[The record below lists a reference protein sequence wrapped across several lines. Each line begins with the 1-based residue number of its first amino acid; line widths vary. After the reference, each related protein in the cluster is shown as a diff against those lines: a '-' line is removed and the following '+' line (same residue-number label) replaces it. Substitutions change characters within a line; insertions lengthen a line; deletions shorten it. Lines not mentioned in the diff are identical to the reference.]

1 MRTKRL
7 SVPSVVNSLN
17 FTLGS
22 TENCSSTTVCDALRC
37 ACTLRI
43 SVDGKLT
50 LYATSQL
57 TLNSMSS
64 YHPPFGYGRQDPN
77 VLHGVSSANPE
88 RGSTLA
94 QTRRWFSSAR
104 VDPLRAE

>member
-50 LYATSQL
+50 LYETSQL
-57 TLNSMSS
+57 TLNSISS
-64 YHPPFGYGRQDPN
+64 YHPPSGYRRQGPN
-77 VLHGVSSANPE
+77 VS
-88 RGSTLA
+88 
-94 QTRRWFSSAR
+94 WFSSAD
-104 VDPLRAE
+104 VDSARSCALRHGPYPRSSNAFRYSP